1 MTLQFPIDTLQ
12 GVGLTLEMPGG
23 GQVGEVRR
31 RDDQETKILGGKG
44 GQIKT
49 AMHQTLT
56 NSVMKVWNISAI

>member
-12 GVGLTLEMPGG
+12 GVGLTLEMPGR

-49 AMHQTLT
+49 AMHCAGPT
-56 NSVMKVWNISAI
+56 